1 MTPVSVTLSLAA
13 ANAAAIVASNTPA
26 GAGALTLVASPWLA
40 DKPRRVL
47 VTAGS
52 EASPRTIIIAGTNRD
67 GNPQGETLTVP
78 ASTPG
83 TVATANDFATVTA
96 VTVAA
101 AWSAAMTVGTNGVCS
116 SQWFMVQRQVTPVN
130 IGASLVIV
138 GTANATVEYTHNDPN
153 ALPAGATVPTVWP
166 LAALASKTSST
177 DGVAGITWP
186 VVAYRVTLNSG
197 TGSARM
203 DAVQAGVWS

>member
-1 MTPVSVTLSLAA
+1 M
-13 ANAAAIVASNTPA
+13 ASSSGSIWSWMKCQGPILRGSSWAHT
-26 GAGALTLVASPWLA
+26 TSASFEYA
-40 DKPRRVL
+40 FKI
-47 VTAGS
+47 S
-52 EASPRTIIIAGTNRD
+52 
-67 GNPQGETLTVP
+67 
-78 ASTPG
+78 
-83 TVATANDFATVTA
+83 
-96 VTVAA
+96 A